1 MKKRITKA
9 LVEELEPKPRPY
21 EVHDDEMTG
30 LLVRVQPTGKKSYYF
45 TYRNSQNL
53 RRRIRLGT
61 VDNMTPANARSV
73 AQQRYS
79 DIMKGIDVQSEKNK
93 QRKEAEATKN
103 RRLGAFIDE
112 LYEPWILTHHKYGKG
127 TMSLIRSRFACF
139 MNTPLEEITV
149 RRVEAWRKDRLG
161 DGIKPTTVNR
171 QVASLRGL
179 LTKAVEW
186 EVISEHPLQKLKALK
201 TGTTPLVR
209 YLSPGEET
217 RLYRVLSD
225 RDTALKEERQRGNEW
240 RKQRNYPLLPDLTP
254 HAYGDRMSPMII
266 LSLKTGLRRGELF
279 ALTWHDVDMNN
290 RVLTVRAEN
299 AKSSRTRHIPLNNT
313 AYTALKAWHEQCD
326 KSNPLVFPSHNGT
339 KLTNVKKSWASI
351 LKQAEIPNFRWH
363 DMRHDFASKL
373 VMNGVPL
380 NTVRELCG
388 HADMN
393 TTLRYAHL
401 APEHRADAVA
411 TLG

>member
-1 MKKRITKA
+1 MKERITKA
-9 LVEELEPKPRPY
+9 FLAELEPKDRPY
-21 EVHDDEMTG
+21 EVHDTEMTG

-61 VDNMTPANARSV
+61 VENMTPTNARDV
-73 AQQRYS
+73 AQERYS
-79 DIMKGIDVQSEKNK
+79 DIMKGIDVQTQKVL

-103 RRLGAFIDE
+103 RRLWSFIIE

-127 TMSLIRSRFACF
+127 TLSLIRSRFACF

-149 RRVEAWRKDRLG
+149 RRIEAWRKDRLG

-171 QVASLRGL
+171 QVAALRGL

-186 EVISEHPLQKLKALK
+186 EVIPEHPLQKLKALK

-209 YLSPGEET
+209 YLSPAEEK
-217 RLYRVLSD
+217 RLYRVLEE
-225 RDTALKEERQRGNEW
+225 RDTALKEERSRGNEW
-240 RKQRNYPLLPDLTP
+240 RKVRGYPLLPDLSKHT
-254 HAYGDRMSPMII
+254 YGDRMTPMII

-279 ALTWHDVDMNN
+279 ALTWHDVNLN
-290 RVLTVRAEN
+290 KRLLTVRAEN
-299 AKSSRTRHIPLNNT
+299 AKSSKTRHLPLSNT
-313 AYTALKAWHEQCD
+313 AYTALKAWHKQRD
-326 KSNPLVFPSHNGT
+326 KNNPLVFPSHNGT

-351 LKQAEIPNFRWH
+351 LDKAQIPNFRWH

-401 APEHRADAVA
+401 APEHKADAIA